1 MKKNKR
7 ICTGKWKRTKGHV
20 QVNEKELTFTC
31 PFVLFHL
38 PLHVLLFFF
47 IYLYMS
53 FCSFSFT
60 CTYPFVLFH
69 LPVHILLFFFIYL
82 HMSFCK
88 RTKGHVQVNEK
99 EQKDM
104 YRQMKK
110 NKRTCTGKWKRTK
123 GHVQVNEKEQNDMY
137 R

>member
-7 ICTGKWKRTKGHV
+7 TCTGKWKRTKGHE
-20 QVNEKELTFTC
+20 QENEKC
-31 PFVLFHL
+31 HFVLFHL

-69 LPVHILLFFFIYL
+69 LPVHVLLFFFIYL
-82 HMSFCK
+82 YMSFCSFSF
-88 RTKGHVQVNEK
+88 
-99 EQKDM
+99 
-104 YRQMKK
+104 
-110 NKRTCTGKWKRTK
+110 TCTCPSLIYSFWLSLWYPQTFLGKWKRTK
-123 GHVQVNEKEQNDMY
+123 GHVQVNEKEQKDTY